1 MAHGYSDYIAALK
14 NITSATSCDGIPR
27 LTVIHGSSEFL
38 RMRAMAAIK
47 STWSKL
53 DPNDLQNLEGS
64 TIDHPGFRSLW
75 SQISLFEPESV
86 YVMRRCDKLTKLG
99 AWLKE
104 IKTASAIKNHLILE
118 FGEKIPAEI
127 MRQVTRLSAVML
139 PCEEPTTPLECGKI
153 VATLAKREGL
163 ILQDDAVK
171 LLLDSAGLDLGKL
184 DNEIRKLSLIYHGR
198 KEPVTAL
205 EVAPIAG
212 HLREDHVFE
221 LFGLLRN
228 RQRARAQLL
237 VDQLL
242 DRGEKAIALVG
253 ILARFAREA
262 ATRHPQRGLLGL
274 RLCADADIRLKSSR
288 IPEALVLGRIIDA
301 LVD

>member
-1 MAHGYSDYIAALK
+1 MANGYNDYIAALK
-14 NITSATSCDGIPR
+14 NITSATSCDGIPK
-27 LTVIHGSSEFL
+27 LMVIHGSSEFL
-38 RMRAMAAIK
+38 RMRAMTAIK
-47 STWSKL
+47 STWGKL
-53 DPNDLQNLEGS
+53 DPNDLQNMEGS

-75 SQISLFEPESV
+75 SQTSLFEPESV
-86 YVMRRCDKLTKLG
+86 YLLRRCDKLTKLG
-99 AWLKE
+99 AWLKD
-104 IKTASAIKNHLILE
+104 IKISAAIKNHIILE

-127 MRQVTRLSAVML
+127 TRQTARLHAVML

-153 VATLAKREGL
+153 VSTLAKREG
-163 ILQDDAVK
+163 ITLQDDAIK

-184 DNEIRKLSLIYHGR
+184 DNEIRKLALIFHDR
-198 KEPVTAL
+198 KEPITAA
-205 EVAPIAG
+205 EVAPVAG

-237 VDQLL
+237 IDQLL

-253 ILARFAREA
+253 ILSRFARETA
-262 ATRHPQRGLLGL
+262 ARQPQRGLLGL
-274 RLCADADIRLKSSR
+274 RLCADADIRLKSS
-288 IPEALVLGRIIDA
+288 PMPDALVLGRIVDA